1 MMNLLEDKII
11 TKKDMLEYL
20 ITISPSLQNKEVIR
34 CSVELDKLITKY
46 HERIGDK
53 GKIRA

>member
-34 CSVELDKLITKY
+34 CSVELDKLIIKY

-53 GKIRA
+53 EKIRA